1 MRWLGLCLAK
11 SDPVTV
17 NSIQPEPKSNH
28 IMNYPRTIPAG
39 LGAVAAIV
47 LALTEVSSTQAA
59 VIATTD
65 AGTIAAFQSGAT
77 IESFDDLSA
86 LLITSYGAGQTVGAG
101 QQFSTR
107 NGATQPTFHSGGA
120 SPNDPVGNPGTP
132 IGIFE
137 PSGGIAG
144 NVASPANVAGPLV
157 INSTEAF
164 NFAVMEVIFPSQA
177 SKVGFWLTSGSVLF
191 QLRDASGNPLT
202 TGDFEVTGT
211 AGQFIG
217 LTRGSADVTV
227 AALVGLTEAFT
238 IDDFTYAT
246 GGATSVPEPTSL
258 LGGLLS
264 CGLAGTFFA
273 LAKRRKHSDRT

>member
-1 MRWLGLCLAK
+1 MNR
-11 SDPVTV
+11 T
-17 NSIQPEPKSNH
+17 
-28 IMNYPRTIPAG
+28 MNYPRNTPAG
-39 LGAVAAIV
+39 LGTVAAITI
-47 LALTEVSSTQAA
+47 ALTAISSAQAA

-77 IESFDDLSA
+77 IETFDDLTA
-86 LLITSYGAGQTVGAG
+86 LLITSYGAGQNVGAAS
-101 QQFSTR
+101 QFSSR
-107 NGATQPTFHSGGA
+107 NALTQPTFHSGGA

-144 NVASPANVAGPLV
+144 NVASSANVAGPLV

-164 NFAVMEVIFPSQA
+164 NFGFMEVIFPSQA

-191 QLRDASGNPLT
+191 QLRDASGNNLT

-217 LTRGSADVTV
+217 ITRDSADAKV
-227 AALVGLTEAFT
+227 AALVNLTESFT
-238 IDDFTYAT
+238 IDDFTYST
-246 GGATSVPEPTSL
+246 GGATSVPEPSSL

-264 CGLAGTFFA
+264 LSLAGTFFG
-273 LAKRRKHSDRT
+273 LANRRKSLDCA